1 MRFRGWRAIALAVAA
16 LAPAPALALQLG
28 DPDSLLSID
37 IHAFVSQGF
46 ILTSGNNYL
55 ARDTTHGSF
64 QFSEV
69 GLNFTK
75 DLTDR
80 LRLGLQL
87 FAEDIGPTGNYN
99 AKLDWVYA
107 DYRWKDWL
115 GLRVGR
121 VKIPF
126 GLYNELQ
133 DVDSARLPI
142 LLPQSVYPLEN
153 STDLLA
159 QTGGELYGYLRMG
172 GAGALDYHAYLG
184 TIYAPIPTYPP
195 GLPYLSSFNVPYVA
209 GGRLM
214 WETPLEGLRVGGTA
228 QALRVDGTYALGT
241 LSSQVQLPAILWVAS
256 AEYSAHDWLLAVEYS
271 RWCAKATSSNPLL
284 FPVIPPLVQERAYAM
299 AAYRESKWLQTGAYY
314 SWYFPN
320 AVTDVPGS
328 QGAGPSARQNDLA
341 ATVRFDINSFWLVKV
356 EGHYMFG
363 TAGLDPT
370 LNSNIPTNNLAE
382 RWGVLLLKTT
392 AYF

>member
-1 MRFRGWRAIALAVAA
+1 MRFLGWRAMALVVGV

-37 IHAFVSQGF
+37 IHGFVSQGF
-46 ILTSGNNYL
+46 ILTTGNNYL
-55 ARDTTHGSF
+55 ANDTTHGSF
-64 QFSEV
+64 QFSEL

-80 LRLGLQL
+80 LRLGLQF

-99 AKLDWVYA
+99 ATLDWFYV

-126 GLYNELQ
+126 GLYNEVQ
-133 DVDSARLPI
+133 DIDSARLPV
-142 LLPQSVYPLEN
+142 LLPQSIYPLEN
-153 STDLLA
+153 THYLLA
-159 QTGGELYGYLRMG
+159 QTGGELYGYLRLG
-172 GAGALDYHAYLG
+172 LAGALDYHAYAG
-184 TIYAPIPTYPP
+184 TIFIDTST
-195 GLPYLSSFNVPYVA
+195 LLSSTSAFDLGSFNVPYLA

-214 WETPLEGLRVGGTA
+214 WETPLEGLRVGGSA
-228 QALRVDGTYALGT
+228 QALRLDVT
-241 LSSQVQLPAILWVAS
+241 LIEGGASTAIQVPVVLWVAS
-256 AEYSAHDWLLAVEYS
+256 AEYSAHDVLLAAEYS
-271 RWCAKATSSNPLL
+271 RWYVTDNSSNQALSPNR
-284 FPVIPPLVQERAYAM
+284 PQVISERAYGM
-299 AAYRESKWLQTGAYY
+299 AAYRENKWLQTGAYF
-314 SWYFPN
+314 SMLFP
-320 AVTDVPGS
+320 DVDER
-328 QGAGPSARQNDLA
+328 AGPAGRQNDLA
-341 ATVRFDINSFWLVKV
+341 ATVRFDINPFWLVKL

-363 TAGLDPT
+363 TAGLVSS
-370 LNSNIPTNNLAE
+370 LNDNLPLSSLQE

>member
-1 MRFRGWRAIALAVAA
+1 MATLVAA
-16 LAPAPALALQLG
+16 MLAPSSALALQLG

-37 IHAFVSQGF
+37 VHAFASQGF
-46 ILTSGNNYL
+46 ILTTNNNYL
-55 ARDTTHGSF
+55 ANDTTHGSF
-64 QFSEV
+64 QFSEL

-87 FAEDIGPTGNYN
+87 FAQDIGPNGNYN
-99 AKLDWVYA
+99 ATLDWFYV

-126 GLYNELQ
+126 GLYNEVN
-133 DVDSARLPI
+133 DIDSARLPV

-153 STDLLA
+153 THYLLA
-159 QTGGELYGYLRMG
+159 QTGGELYGYLRLG
-172 GAGALDYHAYLG
+172 LAGALDYHAYAG
-184 TIYAPIPTYPP
+184 TIFIDTST
-195 GLPYLSSFNVPYVA
+195 LLSSTSAFELGSVNVPYLA

-214 WETPLEGLRVGGTA
+214 WETPVEGLRVGGSA
-228 QALRVDGTYALGT
+228 QALRLDVT
-241 LSSQVQLPAILWVAS
+241 LVEGSASAAVQVPVVLWVAS
-256 AEYSAHDWLLAVEYS
+256 AEYSAHDLLLAAEYS
-271 RWCAKATSSNPLL
+271 RWYVTDNSSNPALR
-284 FPVIPPLVQERAYAM
+284 PTTPQVTSERAYGM
-299 AAYRESKWLQTGAYY
+299 AAYRENKWLQTGAYF
-314 SWYFPN
+314 SMLFPD
-320 AVTDVPGS
+320 VTER
-328 QGAGPSARQNDLA
+328 AGPAGRQNDLA
-341 ATVRFDINSFWLVKV
+341 ATVRFDINPFWLVKV

-363 TAGLDPT
+363 TAGLVSS
-370 LNSNIPTNNLAE
+370 LNDNLPLSSLQE